1 MRSGGEGAS
10 VKPRST
16 KSTPEKAQSIAEL
29 RTDPSNL
36 RVHNPRNIGMLVDSL
51 HSVGAA
57 RSVVIDEEN
66 TILAGNGVIEAA
78 AEAGLTKLHIVD
90 TDGDTIVAVR
100 RTGLTPEQKQ
110 KLAIYDNRS
119 NELSG
124 WDADALLALEQSGH
138 DLSAY
143 FYPEEIESLAGQAD
157 QQHAA
162 NEDKGGVEEIDVS
175 EIHDSFWIS
184 IQGPLPEQ
192 AQVLQALRAA
202 TAGIAGVSVEL
213 GTIENAAITV

>member
-1 MRSGGEGAS
+1 M
-10 VKPRST
+10 KPRST

-29 RTDPSNL
+29 RPDPSNL

-57 RSVVIDEEN
+57 RSVVIDEDN

-78 AEAGLTKLHIVD
+78 AEAGVTKLQIVD
-90 TDGDTIVAVR
+90 TDGDTIIAVR

-124 WDADALLALEQSGH
+124 WDADGLLALEQSGH

-143 FYPEEIESLAGQAD
+143 FYPEEMESLAGQAD
-157 QQHAA
+157 RDRAA
-162 NEDKGGVEEIDVS
+162 SDDNGGVEELDVS
-175 EIHDSFWIS
+175 EVRDSFWIS
-184 IQGPLPEQ
+184 IQGPLAEQ
-192 AQVLQALRAA
+192 AKVLQALRAA
-202 TAGIAGVSVEL
+202 TVGIVGVRVEL